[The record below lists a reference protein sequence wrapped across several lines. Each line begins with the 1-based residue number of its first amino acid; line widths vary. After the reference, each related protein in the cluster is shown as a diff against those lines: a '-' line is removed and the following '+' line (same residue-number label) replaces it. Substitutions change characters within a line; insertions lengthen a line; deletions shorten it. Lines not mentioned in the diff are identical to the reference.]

1 MTNTFLHVGC
11 GPTTKRNLKG
21 FSGDDWSE
29 IRLDIDPRVSPDIVG
44 SLTDMSAVASG
55 SVSAVFSS
63 HNIEHL
69 YPFEVPV
76 ALAEFRRVLREDGF
90 LVLTCP
96 DLQSVCEAVANDQ
109 LVDPLYTSP
118 AGPIAAIDIL
128 YGHRSALAQGNL
140 YMAHR
145 CGFTYKVLDQLLQQ
159 AGFTARAGMQRRAAY
174 DLWMLGSCCER
185 SEAELLEMAKR
196 YFP

>member
-1 MTNTFLHVGC
+1 MTQTFLHVGC
-11 GPTTKRNLKG
+11 GPTSKRDLKG
-21 FSGDDWSE
+21 FSGDSWSE

-44 SLTDMSAVASG
+44 SLTDMSAVASE
-55 SVSAVFSS
+55 SMDALFSS

-76 ALAEFRRVLREDGF
+76 ALAEFRRVLRADGF
-90 LVLTCP
+90 LILTCP
-96 DLQSVCEAVANDQ
+96 DLQSVCEAVADDR

-128 YGHRSALAQGNL
+128 YGHRSALAAGNL

-145 CGFTYKVLDQLLQQ
+145 CGFTYKVLDQLLKQ
-159 AGFTARAGMQRRAAY
+159 AGFPARAGLQRRAAY
-174 DLWMLGSCCER
+174 DLWMLASCSER
-185 SEAELLEMAKR
+185 SEVELVDMAKL